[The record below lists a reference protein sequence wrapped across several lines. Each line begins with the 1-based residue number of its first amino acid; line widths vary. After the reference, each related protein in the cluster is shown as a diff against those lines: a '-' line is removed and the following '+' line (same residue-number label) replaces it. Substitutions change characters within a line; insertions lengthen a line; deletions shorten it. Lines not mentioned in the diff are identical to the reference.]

1 MNETQSDTHPQPGNS
16 PVTYQQ
22 QAYDFVKAQIMNLDL
37 KPGQYVTDSQVASDL
52 NISRTPVREA
62 LRRLEQEDLLINEA
76 RRGWKVYVLSLED
89 IHEIFDIKETLEGL
103 IIRRAATCQD
113 EGLRRTLK
121 EALGR
126 MQRATQDS
134 DPDGW
139 LEADTQLHEIIF
151 TMGGNERASNI
162 MRNVNEQWYR
172 VRIGLQALEGRMQRS
187 TPEHERIVERI
198 LASDGE
204 EAARLNFIHVNNVR
218 DELVRVLVNLVFP
231 FAEEG
236 V

>member
-1 MNETQSDTHPQPGNS
+1 MNRNGNS
-16 PVTYQQ
+16 GSTAEQGPTYQQ
-22 QAYDFVKAQIMNLDL
+22 LAYDFVKARIMNLEL
-37 KPGQYVTDSQVASDL
+37 KPGQYITDSQVAGDL

-62 LRRLEQEDLLINEA
+62 LRRLEQENLLINEA
-76 RRGWKVYVLSLED
+76 RHGWKVYALALKD

-103 IIRRAATCQD
+103 IIRRAAACQA

-121 EALGR
+121 EALER
-126 MQRATQDS
+126 MQRATQDG
-134 DPDGW
+134 DPDAW
-139 LEADTQLHEIIF
+139 LEADAQLHEIIF
-151 TMGGNERASNI
+151 TMGGNEHASNI
-162 MRNVNEQWYR
+162 IRGVNDQWYR

-187 TPEHERIVERI
+187 TPEHEHIVEHI
-198 LASDGE
+198 LAGDGE
-204 EAARLNFIHVNNVR
+204 EAARLNRTHVNSVR

>member
-1 MNETQSDTHPQPGNS
+1 MNRNGNS
-16 PVTYQQ
+16 GSRAESGPTYQQ
-22 QAYDFVKAQIMNLDL
+22 LAYDFVKARIMNLEL
-37 KPGQYVTDSQVASDL
+37 KPGQYITDSQVAGDL

-62 LRRLEQEDLLINEA
+62 LRRLEQENLLINEA
-76 RRGWKVYVLSLED
+76 RHGWKVYALALKD

-103 IIRRAATCQD
+103 IIRRAAAYKG
-113 EGLRRTLK
+113 EELRRTLK
-121 EALGR
+121 EALER
-126 MQRATQDS
+126 MQRATQDGDS
-134 DPDGW
+134 DAW
-139 LEADTQLHEIIF
+139 LEADAQLHEIIF

-162 MRNVNEQWYR
+162 IRGVNDQWYR

-187 TPEHERIVERI
+187 TPEHEHIVEHI
-198 LASDGE
+198 LAGDGE
-204 EAARLNFIHVNNVR
+204 EAARLNRTHVNSVR

>member
-1 MNETQSDTHPQPGNS
+1 MNRNGNS
-16 PVTYQQ
+16 GSTAESGPTYQQ
-22 QAYDFVKAQIMNLDL
+22 LAYDFVKAKIMNLEL
-37 KPGQYVTDSQVASDL
+37 KPGQYITDSQVAGDL

-62 LRRLEQEDLLINEA
+62 LRRLEQEHLLINEA
-76 RRGWKVYVLSLED
+76 RRGWKVYALALKD

-103 IIRRAATCQD
+103 IIRRAAQCQD

-121 EALGR
+121 EALER
-126 MQRATQDS
+126 MQRATQDG
-134 DPDGW
+134 DRDAW
-139 LEADTQLHEIIF
+139 FEADTQLHEIIF

-162 MRNVNEQWYR
+162 IRGVNDQWYR

-187 TPEHERIVERI
+187 TPEHEHIVEHI
-198 LASDGE
+198 LAGDGE
-204 EAARLNFIHVNNVR
+204 EAARLNRTHVNSVR